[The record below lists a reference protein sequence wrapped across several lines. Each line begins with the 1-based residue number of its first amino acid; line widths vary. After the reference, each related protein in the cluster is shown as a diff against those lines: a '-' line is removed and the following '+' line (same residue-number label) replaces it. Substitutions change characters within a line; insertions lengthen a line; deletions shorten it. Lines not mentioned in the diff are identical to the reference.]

1 MPGNAL
7 QRGTCNGEP
16 ATGNAFAGDP
26 IGGCEVTPAGFA
38 AMTALLAAVAPLALI
53 LEGGYN
59 LSATAA
65 GVEVS
70 RRSHLDPLP
79 LHRRATATDLV
90 QPSAVGHLAGSDTVA

>member
-1 MPGNAL
+1 M
-7 QRGTCNGEP
+7 
-16 ATGNAFAGDP
+16 
-26 IGGCEVTPAGFA
+26 TPAGFA

-70 RRSHLDPLP
+70 QRRDPDP
-79 LHRRATATDLV
+79 PPRHRRAHRDADLLSCH
-90 QPSAVGHLAGSDTVA
+90 PLLLRLAGGCTVAWMDLSALICLDGFPSCQRARAVP